1 MALNGLGSASTHASE
16 NKSGKQG
23 QKEAKKI
30 VENLK
35 IKQNHEMLM
44 LLEEEQNNENERE
57 LRLQD
62 IQDKKLREK
71 YEKEFA
77 VERAKAHARIQQ
89 LAE

>member
-1 MALNGLGSASTHASE
+1 M
-16 NKSGKQG
+16 
-23 QKEAKKI
+23 
-30 VENLK
+30 ENLK

-44 LLEEEQNNENERE
+44 LLEEEQNHENERE
-57 LRLQD
+57 LKLQD
-62 IQDKKLREK
+62 IHDAKMRER